1 MNTQSSVVAR
11 RFGIPPRTAEEQV
24 QKFHAFQSNQ
34 KYEPLPEPTGK
45 PPFRLS
51 TAEVGIAPANGQRVL
66 HVTGDTGGILNATP
80 QKSVAAAMVA
90 DLQAAGAGAGAGP
103 APSFFFHVGDV
114 VYFNGDESEYGP
126 QFYEP
131 YAHYNAPIFAVP
143 GNHDGDNSDNP
154 SVPSLAGFVENLCAL
169 TPHLDPQ
176 AGETNRDTMTQ
187 PNVYWTLT
195 DDLVSVV
202 GLYTN
207 VPEGGQVH
215 QEQIEWLLGE
225 LGAAPTDRALIVA
238 LHHPPYSAD
247 AHHGGSAR
255 MGTLLDEAFQHSGR
269 VPDMVLSGH
278 VHNYQRFTRT
288 IGAKQVPYVVTGAGG
303 YHNLHKMAK
312 ASGGG
317 SVELPF
323 KATADCEL
331 EAYCDDRWGFLRLSL
346 TPGRIAGEYIAVA
359 EDGTVT
365 PERDAFSTTVG
376 QANATRKARR
386 KK

>member
-1 MNTQSSVVAR
+1 MSKQSSVRPR
-11 RFGIPPRTAEEQV
+11 RVGIPPRTADEQA

-34 KYEPLPEPTGK
+34 KYEPLPAPTGA
-45 PPFRLS
+45 PPYRLS
-51 TAEVGIAPANGQRVL
+51 TAEIGIAPAQGQRVF
-66 HVTGDTGGILNATP
+66 HVTGDTGGVKEALI
-80 QKSVAAAMVA
+80 QQHVADAMTA
-90 DLQAAGAGAGAGP
+90 DLQAAGAGH

-131 YAHYNAPIFAVP
+131 YAYYNAPIVAIP
-143 GNHDGDNSDNP
+143 GNHDGDNSDDT
-154 SVPSLAGFVENLCAL
+154 SVPSLTGFVENFCSA

-195 DDLVSVV
+195 DDLASIV

-215 QEQIEWLLGE
+215 QEQVDWLIGE
-225 LGAAPTDRALIVA
+225 LEDAPAGRALIVA

-255 MGTLLDEAFQHSGR
+255 MGAMLDEAFQHSGR

-288 IGAKQVPYVVTGAGG
+288 IGDKQVPYVVTGAGG
-303 YHNLHKMAK
+303 YHNLHKLAH
-312 ASGGG
+312 APGGG
-317 SVELPF
+317 APQPPF
-323 KATADCEL
+323 PVAENCEL
-331 EAYCDDRWGFLRLSL
+331 EAFCDDRWGFLRLTL
-346 TPGRIAGEYIAVA
+346 TPGQIAGEYIAVA
-359 EDGTVT
+359 KDGTVT
-365 PERDAFSTTVG
+365 PKIDTFTV
-376 QANATRKARR
+376 
-386 KK
+386 